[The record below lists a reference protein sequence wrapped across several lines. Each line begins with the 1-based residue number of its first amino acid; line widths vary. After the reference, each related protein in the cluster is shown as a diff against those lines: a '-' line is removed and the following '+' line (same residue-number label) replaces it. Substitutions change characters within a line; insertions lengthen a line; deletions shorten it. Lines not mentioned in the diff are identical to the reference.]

1 MGCGAVCDEVCD
13 EGTKGSR
20 RLHDLLK
27 DAIDEV
33 STYLPEG
40 EGNDFLRRSIQK
52 FFARTMGER
61 DFHAFEA
68 VQLGL
73 QLPLVMPLMP
83 VVNLNT
89 SGSRP
94 LKSWNV
100 LKAADPSEPVHYDSR
115 VDKFNKRL
123 QFVRRQFKGEE
134 LKKWEGEIRDVS
146 LLEFYWKYC
155 FYCGKLK
162 RPASEVC
169 LMVTPAYS
177 ADCANVKHAAHEGYA
192 RVCVI
197 AYWRHMAT
205 EARHEAIAHHSQHD
219 IKPPP
224 QVYWGF
230 TKFVTP
236 PVQAGFEDSDA
247 YLGISDL
254 YLKFDGEDGWGLG
267 LMEMLVDRM
276 LVCWVPAWVREQYE
290 RVNFYFRNVLKRLES
305 YKIPHN
311 KVFV

>member
-1 MGCGAVCDEVCD
+1 MTKYA
-13 EGTKGSR
+13 TKALKGSR

-27 DAIDEV
+27 DAVDEV
-33 STYLPEG
+33 CTYLPEG

-83 VVNLNT
+83 VVSLNT

-94 LKSWNV
+94 LKSWSV
-100 LKAADPSEPVHYDSR
+100 LQSAGHNEPVHYDSR

-123 QFVRRQFKGEE
+123 QFVRRQCTGEE
-134 LKKWEGEIRDVS
+134 LKRWEGEIRDVS
-146 LLEFYWKYC
+146 LFEFYWKYC
-155 FYCGKLK
+155 FYRGKLK
-162 RPASEVC
+162 RSPSEVC
-169 LMVTPAYS
+169 VMVTPAYS
-177 ADCANVKHAAHEGYA
+177 ADCANVKHPAHEGYA

-197 AYWRHMAT
+197 AYWRHMTT
-205 EARHEAIAHHSQHD
+205 EARHEAIAQNSLHD
-219 IKPPP
+219 IKAVP
-224 QVYWGF
+224 QVYWGS

-247 YLGISDL
+247 YLGVSDL
-254 YLKFDGEDGWGLG
+254 YSKFECDDGWAFA
-267 LMEMLVDRM
+267 LMEMLVDPM
-276 LVCWVPAWVREQYE
+276 LVCWVPGWVREQYE
-290 RVNFYFRNVLKRLES
+290 RANPFFRSVLKRLES
-305 YKIPHN
+305 YH
-311 KVFV
+311 VFK